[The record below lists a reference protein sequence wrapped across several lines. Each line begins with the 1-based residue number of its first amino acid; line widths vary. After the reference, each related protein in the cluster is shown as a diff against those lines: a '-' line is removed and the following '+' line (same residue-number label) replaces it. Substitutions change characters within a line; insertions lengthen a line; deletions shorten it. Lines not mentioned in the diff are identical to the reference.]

1 MISAILRINAFTN
14 QKMKIGNPK
23 SMWKRKLKDA
33 DIFKITEEPEIDT
46 NEEDLKSEIFED
58 RKSEILQDSDDGYL
72 SSAKISDFRSS
83 TNMSIIPEKLDEL
96 KEEITKLGKV
106 LVRTRSSSESEY
118 KLLRES
124 IANISVGND
133 DIVEDRKSEILEE
146 IVGDL
151 FSIVDGLDAG
161 IRAGQEISDDGIDS
175 WISGIEI
182 VQQRII
188 ELLEKLNIQP
198 IDCLG
203 NQFDPSFHIAVGVA
217 NNQDFDDNTIIDE
230 HRRGYMRNGKVLRYA
245 EVVVN
250 KFTNYSLVND

>member
-1 MISAILRINAFTN
+1 
-14 QKMKIGNPK
+14 
-23 SMWKRKLKDA
+23 MWKRKLKDA

-46 NEEDLKSEIFED
+46 YE
-58 RKSEILQDSDDGYL
+58 QDSDNGYL
-72 SSAKISDFRSS
+72 SSA

-106 LVRTRSSSESEY
+106 LVRTRSSYESEY

-124 IANISVGND
+124 IANISVNND
-133 DIVEDRKSEILEE
+133 DIVEE

-161 IRAGQEISDDGIDS
+161 IRAGKEISDYGIDS

-198 IDCLG
+198 IDCIG
-203 NQFDPSFHIAVGVA
+203 NQFDPSFHIAVEVA

-250 KFTNYSLVND
+250 KFTNQSLVND

>member
-1 MISAILRINAFTN
+1 
-14 QKMKIGNPK
+14 
-23 SMWKRKLKDA
+23 MWKRKLKDA

-46 NEEDLKSEIFED
+46 YE
-58 RKSEILQDSDDGYL
+58 QDSDNVYL
-72 SSAKISDFRSS
+72 NSATNISV
-83 TNMSIIPEKLDEL
+83 IPEKLDEL
-96 KEEITKLGKV
+96 KEEIIKLGKV

-124 IANISVGND
+124 IANISVNND
-133 DIVEDRKSEILEE
+133 DIVEE

-151 FSIVDGLDAG
+151 LSIVDGLDAG
-161 IRAGQEISDDGIDS
+161 IRAGKEISYYGIDS
-175 WISGIEI
+175 WINGIEI

-198 IDCLG
+198 IDCIG

-230 HRRGYMRNGKVLRYA
+230 HRRGYMRDGNVLRYA

-250 KFTNYSLVND
+250 KFANQSLVND